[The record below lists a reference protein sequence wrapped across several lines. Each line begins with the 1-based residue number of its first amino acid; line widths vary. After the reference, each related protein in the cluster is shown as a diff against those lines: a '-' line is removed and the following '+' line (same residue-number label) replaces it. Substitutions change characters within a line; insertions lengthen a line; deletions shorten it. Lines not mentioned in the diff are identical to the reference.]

1 VDVDADH
8 HFVKTCYSG
17 SEVANLQRCAGSPFT
32 VQLLGRSSAG
42 QLVFARH
49 GRDVTRSWPCTV
61 GDVKCLL
68 LLDVRALAALHALG
82 VIHRD
87 LVAPNVL
94 LDDGFLVLCDLE
106 GQLSSVGCRAP
117 ELWVEHPH
125 YTPASDVFALGTLMW
140 SVCFHNSPRMLVF
153 YTLFPSRRRSKQF
166 TWLASRTTLRGVH
179 RLKG

>member
-1 VDVDADH
+1 VEVAAALERLPLVDVDADH

-49 GRDVTRSWPCTV
+49 GRDLTRSWPSTV
-61 GDVKCLL
+61 EDVKRLL
-68 LLDVRALAALHALG
+68 LLVIRALAALHALG

-94 LDDGFLVLCDLE
+94 LADDGFLVLCDLE
-106 GQLSSVGCRAP
+106 GQLSSVGCRSCGSS
-117 ELWVEHPH
+117 
-125 YTPASDVFALGTLMW
+125 T
-140 SVCFHNSPRMLVF
+140 
-153 YTLFPSRRRSKQF
+153 
-166 TWLASRTTLRGVH
+166 RTTLPR
-179 RLKG
+179 RTCLRSARS